1 MIIAVWLI
9 GTMFMACFSLV
20 GWSVCK
26 LMDEDGD
33 VQCARTFVLSPL
45 WPLMVIGL
53 LVLVLRDALGKD

>member
-9 GTMFMACFSLV
+9 GTMVMACFSLV
-20 GWSVCK
+20 GWSICK
-26 LMDEDGD
+26 LMDVNEN
-33 VQCARTFVLSPL
+33 VQYARAFFLSPL